1 MTSVCDV
8 LVGVLVATKGPLWLP
23 VLKSTLTDV
32 THCGGAVVLQVTL
45 AAGVGASTLS
55 ALTVTV
61 DREN

>member
-1 MTSVCDV
+1 M
-8 LVGVLVATKGPLWLP
+8 VATTGPILFR

-45 AAGVGASTLS
+45 AAGVEPSTLS

-61 DREN
+61 KDKN